1 MPVDFLTQEQEQCY
15 GRYNGDPSEAQ
26 LAKYFYLNEDD
37 LDQVRLRRG
46 DHNRLGFALQICT
59 VRFLGTFLA
68 SPLDIPRETVTFVAA
83 QLSIADTSCLAR
95 YMDRETTHREH
106 AGENSTA
113 LHLQRLHGSAGPLP
127 PCSVAL
133 HTCLGECRASKRPF

>member
-68 SPLDIPRETVTFVAA
+68 NPLDIPRETVTFVAA
-83 QLSIADTSCLAR
+83 QLSIADTSCFRTLEFESTPGGQSILDAVQFLSRLEGRRSPHMQSAPRDVITRAWRR
-95 YMDRETTHREH
+95 YVLPS
-106 AGENSTA
+106 EN
-113 LHLQRLHGSAGPLP
+113 R
-127 PCSVAL
+127 
-133 HTCLGECRASKRPF
+133 

>member
-46 DHNRLGFALQICT
+46 EHNRLGFALQVCT

-68 SPLDIPRETVTFVAA
+68 NLLDIPLGAVAFVAT
-83 QLSIADTSCLAR
+83 QLSIEDVSCLAR
-95 YMDRETTHREH
+95 CLRWGEDPDQNVQEADIKLKLCNET
-106 AGENSTA
+106 SF
-113 LHLQRLHGSAGPLP
+113 S
-127 PCSVAL
+127 
-133 HTCLGECRASKRPF
+133 

>member
-1 MPVDFLTQEQEQCY
+1 MPVDFLTQEQEQRY

-68 SPLDIPRETVTFVAA
+68 NPLDIPRETVTFVAA

-95 YMDRETTHREH
+95 YTHAMRNEPVEERNGKRE
-106 AGENSTA
+106 AKV
-113 LHLQRLHGSAGPLP
+113 LQNRTGSPEEPTKAASG
-127 PCSVAL
+127 
-133 HTCLGECRASKRPF
+133 RAKKAAQRKK

>member
-46 DHNRLGFALQICT
+46 EHNRLGFALQVCT

-68 SPLDIPRETVTFVAA
+68 NLLDIPLGAVAFVAT
-83 QLSIADTSCLAR
+83 QLSIEDVSCLAR
-95 YMDRETTHREH
+95 CLRWRMLLLRSVNTSLRVSPSS
-106 AGENSTA
+106 NSK
-113 LHLQRLHGSAGPLP
+113 QP
-127 PCSVAL
+127 
-133 HTCLGECRASKRPF
+133 